1 MRYALSRYRRE
12 AEDKAYRVY
21 ITDALKVLTG
31 NTANYAGGSVMS
43 GRYADLWKPADT
55 RSAEEVAADV
65 IKKAGLVVKT

>member
-1 MRYALSRYRRE
+1 MRYALSRYRSE

-31 NTANYAGGSVMS
+31 NKINYAGGSVMS
-43 GRYADLWKPADT
+43 GRYAYLLKPAYT
-55 RSAEEVAADV
+55 RSAEEVAAAV